1 MATTDKN
8 VARGGASVGT
18 VLLDRRNW
26 VTEKRSGK
34 KTAISKS
41 SPALM
46 IAEEDIK
53 QLLSDWE
60 NVPGW
65 IKAQVLARQPAY
77 RHQGEL
83 MIEGDTLVFAGHDIK
98 EGKEF
103 TLEIPLASITDVGR
117 RFSDQLKASIDPAFG
132 IGGPVPFAVQYQH
145 DGKTDTLYFNTSFK
159 SCFAHTEGNN
169 RHWYETLYRNTA
181 KYQTA
186 KLVGS
191 RFSLQ

>member
-1 MATTDKN
+1 M
-8 VARGGASVGT
+8 GT

-26 VTEKRSGK
+26 VTGKRSGN
-34 KTAISKS
+34 KTVMSKS

-46 IAEEDIK
+46 ITEEDIR
-53 QLLSDWE
+53 QLLSDWK

-65 IKAQVLARQPAY
+65 IKAQVSARQPAY
-77 RHQGEL
+77 RYQGEL
-83 MIEGDTLVFAGHDIK
+83 MIRGETLVFAGRDIK
-98 EGKEF
+98 EGKDF
-103 TLEIPLASITDVGR
+103 ILEIPLASITDVGR

-132 IGGPVPFAVQYQH
+132 IGGPVPFAVRYQH

-169 RHWYETLYRNTA
+169 RHWYEILYGITA

-186 KLVGS
+186 KLVSS